1 MVLLLRTKLPNSCRP
16 PTGTDASTASAEQR
30 WQLGDVAGYPTRFIK
45 RQPLRGFSIA
55 LIGVYALLS
64 YHHPVQPC

>member
-1 MVLLLRTKLPNSCRP
+1 V
-16 PTGTDASTASAEQR
+16 

-55 LIGVYALLS
+55 LIGV
-64 YHHPVQPC
+64 